1 VYGIVNG
8 RSSLALCCEPMQ
20 RANKS
25 ARSLRREKPWLRR
38 RNGECERECSSFVW
52 QSLLLINIYIYIFFL
67 GYFFFFFRYM
77 IFLGIEMAKG

>member
-1 VYGIVNG
+1 MYGIVNG

-52 QSLLLINIYIYIFFL
+52 QSLLLIKYIYIYFFFWGGVFFL
-67 GYFFFFFRYM
+67 IYDFFWY
-77 IFLGIEMAKG
+77 